1 MIIYYKTYTKEAI
14 YKVLNPCYQFN
25 MTKSADKDIFC
36 TQLLMTYLLTYT
48 KETELLAAP
57 NGESIEKAVHCLYL
71 STCCHLLSQFNK
83 PVVIATKQD
92 WGQEL

>member
-14 YKVLNPCYQFN
+14 YKVP
-25 MTKSADKDIFC
+25 DKDISC

-57 NGESIEKAVHCLYL
+57 NGESIEKKAVHCLYL
-71 STCCHLLSQFNK
+71 CTCCHLLSQFNK
-83 PVVIATKQD
+83 PVVIATIQD